1 MRFQTELVP
10 ARLIRRYKRFL
21 ADCQLEDGTE
31 VTAHCANP
39 GSMMGLATAGMKIW
53 LEPNDDP
60 KRKLNYGWRL
70 VDHENGHF
78 TGVDTALPN
87 RAIKAALMDRQIAPL
102 AGYTAVRP
110 EVKYG
115 ENSRIDFLLTEPGL
129 PDAYVEVKS
138 ATLSRR
144 EGLVEFPDS
153 VTKRGAKHLGELAQM
168 ARDGHRAVLLYLVQ
182 RTDCSTFSVAADID
196 PAYAAAFADARA
208 AGLETHVIG
217 THISP
222 DGVSVAG
229 AIPLIDPPALA
240 CKGQAG

>member
-21 ADCQLEDGTE
+21 ADCTLDDGRE

-39 GSMMGLATAGMKIW
+39 GSMMGLADPGMRIW

-87 RAIKAALMDRQIAPL
+87 RAVKAALIAGQVPAL
-102 AGYTAVRP
+102 AMYETVKP

-115 ENSRIDFLLTEPGL
+115 ENSRIDFLLTQPGL
-129 PDAYVEVKS
+129 PDTYVEVKS
-138 ATLSRR
+138 ATLSRTP
-144 EGLVEFPDS
+144 GLVEFPDS
-153 VTKRGAKHLGELAQM
+153 VTARGAKHLAELAQM
-168 ARDGHRAVLLYLVQ
+168 ARAGHRAVLLYLVQ
-182 RTDCSTFSVAADID
+182 RTDCTAFSVASDID
-196 PAYAAAFADARA
+196 PAYAAAFDAARA
-208 AGLETHVIG
+208 AGLETLVIG

-222 DGVSVAG
+222 QQVTLGTE
-229 AIPLIDPPALA
+229 LAL
-240 CKGQAG
+240 KG